1 MRKYNEEAFTPDEV
15 EKGLHIELLNTLLSI
30 NSKRAGEAY
39 YDIHI
44 TSDGYCTI
52 IQWDTVFDGV
62 YGEDYFQY
70 VDENQVIMTEVTY
83 PDNSYE
89 YVFPEEADHALEKW
103 LKEHPE
109 WHRNDLGMWT
119 DSLNA

>member
-30 NSKRAGEAY
+30 NSKRESEVY

-44 TSDGYCTI
+44 TFDGYCTI
-52 IQWDTVFDGV
+52 IQWDTVGVNDGDCFR
-62 YGEDYFQY
+62 YI
-70 VDENQVIMTEVTY
+70 DENQVVMTEVMY

-89 YVFPEEADHALEKW
+89 YVFPEEADHALEK
-103 LKEHPE
+103 
-109 WHRNDLGMWT
+109 
-119 DSLNA
+119 